1 MASAGLSTLRLRT
14 PRAAAI
20 AGVRMDQKRI
30 ARFCIQYLLHQG
42 SLGRNDVQAHMNLVA
57 QTLFRSARSSS
68 RRPGRENALAE
79 QLTCCW
85 YALCTVCRRGR
96 QLDAKIMPS
105 PWDLPNICRRRALY
119 YQALASEAACHASD
133 PSNAVPLSGLWRR
146 IQTSA
151 GRNQRTCSGTA
162 DILSKMR

>member
-96 QLDAKIMPS
+96 HA
-105 PWDLPNICRRRALY
+105 RRD
-119 YQALASEAACHASD
+119 AACRPEAEYNNLAIVARTSRCSSASAT
-133 PSNAVPLSGLWRR
+133 PGVW
-146 IQTSA
+146 
-151 GRNQRTCSGTA
+151 
-162 DILSKMR
+162 K

>member
-1 MASAGLSTLRLRT
+1 
-14 PRAAAI
+14 
-20 AGVRMDQKRI
+20 
-30 ARFCIQYLLHQG
+30 LH
-42 SLGRNDVQAHMNLVA
+42 SI
-57 QTLFRSARSSS
+57 SSS
-68 RRPGRENALAE
+68 PGQPRSKRCASPHEPGRADLIQIGE

-85 YALCTVCRRGR
+85 YALYTVCRRGR

-105 PWDLPNICRRRALY
+105 PWDLPNICPRRALN